1 MIALDYSEVAPSI
14 QAFGTAALVRQPSG
28 SLTSVWCLT
37 SYDVGISCFAEDSM
51 TFSYGRV
58 SLIAAIAALIG
69 GTACNRSGPVADEG
83 LKRDLAAA
91 SGGGLELAPT
101 ASRSQVVVS
110 AIEGGPRS
118 TPTRAAQKRTPTR
131 SPRPTVRVAER
142 QAPAPAPEQKS
153 VTTEPSPVVALPT
166 VEQAPAPIT
175 RPAPAPARQNRVYK
189 TEAEIF
195 RDMPWIRP

>member
-1 MIALDYSEVAPSI
+1 
-14 QAFGTAALVRQPSG
+14 
-28 SLTSVWCLT
+28 
-37 SYDVGISCFAEDSM
+37 M
-51 TFSYGRV
+51 TISYGRV
-58 SLIAAIAALIG
+58 GLIAAIAALIG

-91 SGGGLELAPT
+91 GGGGLELAPT

-110 AIEGGPRS
+110 SIEGGPRS
-118 TPTRAAQKRTPTR
+118 TPTRAAQKRTR

-142 QAPAPAPEQKS
+142 QAPTPAPAPKS
-153 VTTEPSPVVALPT
+153 VTTEPSPVVAPTT

>member
-1 MIALDYSEVAPSI
+1 
-14 QAFGTAALVRQPSG
+14 
-28 SLTSVWCLT
+28 
-37 SYDVGISCFAEDSM
+37 M
-51 TFSYGRV
+51 TISYGRV
-58 SLIAAIAALIG
+58 GLIAAIAALIG

-91 SGGGLELAPT
+91 GGGGLELAPT

-118 TPTRAAQKRTPTR
+118 TPTRAAQTRTPTR

-142 QAPAPAPEQKS
+142 QAPAPAPAPKS
-153 VTTEPSPVVALPT
+153 VTTDPVVAPPT

>member
-1 MIALDYSEVAPSI
+1 
-14 QAFGTAALVRQPSG
+14 
-28 SLTSVWCLT
+28 
-37 SYDVGISCFAEDSM
+37 M
-51 TFSYGRV
+51 TISYGRV
-58 SLIAAIAALIG
+58 GLISAIAALIG

-91 SGGGLELAPT
+91 GGGGLELAPT
-101 ASRSQVVVS
+101 ASRSQVFVS
-110 AIEGGPRS
+110 SIEGGPSS
-118 TPTRAAQKRTPTR
+118 TPKRSSPKRTPIR

-142 QAPAPAPEQKS
+142 QAPAPAPASKS
-153 VTTEPSPVVALPT
+153 VTTEPSPVIAPPT

>member
-1 MIALDYSEVAPSI
+1 
-14 QAFGTAALVRQPSG
+14 
-28 SLTSVWCLT
+28 
-37 SYDVGISCFAEDSM
+37 M
-51 TFSYGRV
+51 TISYGRV
-58 SLIAAIAALIG
+58 GLIAAIAALIG

-91 SGGGLELAPT
+91 GGGGLELAPT

-110 AIEGGPRS
+110 PIEGGPRS

-142 QAPAPAPEQKS
+142 QAPAPAPAPKS
-153 VTTEPSPVVALPT
+153 VTTDPSPVVAPPT